1 MYDGARRRKAS
12 INSEQLQR
20 ESKMNRYILDL
31 EADGLL
37 DTVSKVFVI
46 VIKNIDSGERWVLTG
61 DKEIKEGL
69 ARVQDQHLIGHNLIG

>member
-1 MYDGARRRKAS
+1 MYDGARRRKVS

-37 DTVSKVFVI
+37 DTVSKV
-46 VIKNIDSGERWVLTG
+46 
-61 DKEIKEGL
+61 
-69 ARVQDQHLIGHNLIG
+69 